1 MNGGSIYFLLARGG
15 GLPPHLQE
23 VELGEAGLL
32 AGAAGGARSRASLR
46 GERATTHDLGRM
58 GPSGWSRYRP
68 IDRVRTLCRHAGE
81 ATVSRAV
88 GSGSEMEA

>member
-46 GERATTHDLGRM
+46 GESHDPRFGED
-58 GPSGWSRYRP
+58 GA
-68 IDRVRTLCRHAGE
+68 VRLVAISAHR
-81 ATVSRAV
+81 
-88 GSGSEMEA
+88 